1 MTGMGDNI
9 KKAAENAMEDLAGTS
24 DPHDDGTVPEPG
36 QRDDDVQVHSSI
48 SEGSNAMDEPDDY
61 PKRQGSPSAGFADD
75 SGAGLSDRGLSD
87 ADQSSPSTGYPSESM
102 PETSAERPD
111 GRTDDSLPMGTPESP
126 SGPGGLGG
134 PAPDDL
140 RADPS
145 EADEDPSSSMGR
157 G

>member
-1 MTGMGDNI
+1 MGIGDNI

-61 PKRQGSPSAGFADD
+61 PKRQGSASAGFADE

-87 ADQSSPSTGYPSESM
+87 ADQSASSTGYATESM

-111 GRTDDSLPMGTPESP
+111 GRTDDSLPMGNPESP
-126 SGPGGLGG
+126 SGPAGLPG
-134 PAPDDL
+134 PAPDGL